1 MSRFAGGV
9 PLVGVGVM
17 LLGASSVAA
26 VSALLAYWVS
36 PVVVASLPLVVVGVV
51 VAFWVIQRYRV
62 GALVLLLLSIPLGGL
77 TFAEVVSP
85 VTVLAAVALAVW
97 LWRVLSGS
105 ERIEFSHMQLPLAI
119 FLLWGI
125 AGIYGALDVGNAIKV
140 LSIFV
145 MGASVYLV
153 TSQTIRSPQE
163 AHGVMWAA
171 AFAVAITVLYTVV
184 AGFGGS
190 GYDVQ
195 ADEGGGSYDRFGGI
209 FGSPNLLG
217 GFLAIAIPSMV
228 ALAASERLWW
238 GRLSGYLLVIA
249 AMAGLVLTY
258 SRGAWLG
265 TGVGLLMLL
274 PVLKRGSWL
283 VLGPVLLGPVLVGMA
298 TSADAVLS
306 RVESIA
312 AAGSDPALI
321 SRLEIWGVAT
331 RLVAEHPL
339 LGVGLGNFQAAYGKL
354 MVPDLPL
361 LTYPLELPEH
371 AHNLFL
377 NLAVE
382 VGLVGV
388 SAFAWLLAVAFLRV
402 RQIKR
407 FTDWRVGVWSMG
419 LAAGLVA
426 ILVQALVDVVVYQGF
441 VAILFFTYL
450 GVMDAFKRFGGS
462 QVEYEP
468 TSSHADRTPVLG
480 TAVRSTPTTGEVRSN
495 SAWLT

>member
-1 MSRFAGGV
+1 MSRLAGGV

-36 PVVVASLPLVVVGVV
+36 PLVVASLPLVVV
-51 VAFWVIQRYRV
+51 ALWVIQRYRA
-62 GALVLLLLSIPLGGL
+62 GALVLLLLSLPLGRL

-85 VTVLAAVALAVW
+85 VTVLAAVVLAVW

-105 ERIEFSHMQLPLAI
+105 EKIEFSHMQLPLAV

-125 AGIYGALDVGNAIKV
+125 AGIYGALDVGTAIKV

-153 TSQTIRSPQE
+153 TSQTIRSPEE
-163 AHGVMWAA
+163 AHGIMWAA
-171 AFAVAITVLYTVV
+171 AVTVGITVLYTVV

-190 GYDVQ
+190 MSEVYQ
-195 ADEGGGSYDRFGGI
+195 NDEGGQSYARFGGI
-209 FGSPNLLG
+209 FGHPNLLG
-217 GFLAIAIPSMV
+217 GFLALAIPSMV

-238 GRLSGYLLVIA
+238 RRLSGYLLVIA

-265 TGVGLLMLL
+265 TGVGLLILL
-274 PVLKRGSWL
+274 PVLKRGFWL
-283 VLGPVLLGPVLVGMA
+283 ILGAVLLGPVLVGMV
-298 TSADAVLS
+298 TSSDAVLA
-306 RVESIA
+306 RLESIA
-312 AAGSDPALI
+312 AAGSDPALME
-321 SRLEIWGVAT
+321 RLEIWGMAF

-339 LGVGLGNFQAAYGKL
+339 LGVGLGNFQAAYGRL

-407 FTDWRVGVWSMG
+407 FADWRVGVWSMG

-426 ILVQALVDVVVYQGF
+426 ISVQALVDVVVYQGF

-450 GVMDAFKRFGGS
+450 GVMDAFKRFDGS
-462 QVEYEP
+462 QVEHES
-468 TSSHADRTPVLG
+468 TSSHAV
-480 TAVRSTPTTGEVRSN
+480 
-495 SAWLT
+495 

>member
-1 MSRFAGGV
+1 M

-17 LLGASSVAA
+17 LLGASSLAA
-26 VSALLAYWVS
+26 VSALLSYWVS
-36 PVVVASLPLVVVGVV
+36 PVAVASLPLVVV
-51 VAFWVIQRYRV
+51 AFWVIRRYRI
-62 GALVLLLLSIPLGGL
+62 GALVLLLLCLPLGRL

-85 VTVLAAVALAVW
+85 VTVLAAVVLAVW

-105 ERIEFSHMQLPLAI
+105 EKIEFSHMQLPLAV

-125 AGIYGALDVGNAIKV
+125 AGIYGALDVGTAIKV

-163 AHGVMWAA
+163 AHGIMWAA
-171 AFAVAITVLYTVV
+171 AVTVGITVLYTVV
-184 AGFGGS
+184 AGFSGS
-190 GYDVQ
+190 LSYVET
-195 ADEGGGSYDRFGGI
+195 DEGGEAYTRFAGI
-209 FGSPNLLG
+209 FGHPNALG
-217 GFLAIAIPSMV
+217 GFLALAIPPMV
-228 ALAASERLWW
+228 ALAASETVWW
-238 GRLSGYLLVIA
+238 KRLSGYLLIIG

-265 TGVGLLMLL
+265 TGVGLLILL
-274 PVLKRGSWL
+274 PVLKRGFWL
-283 VLGPVLLGPVLVGMA
+283 ILGAVLLGPVLVGMV
-298 TSADAVLS
+298 TSSDAVLA
-306 RVESIA
+306 RLESIA
-312 AAGSDPALI
+312 AAGSDPALME
-321 SRLEIWGVAT
+321 RLEIWGMAF

-339 LGVGLGNFQAAYGKL
+339 LGVGLGNFQAAYGRL

-407 FTDWRVGVWSMG
+407 FADWRVGVWSMG

-426 ILVQALVDVVVYQGF
+426 ISVEALVDVVVYQGF

-450 GVMDAFKRFGGS
+450 GVMDAFKRFDGS
-462 QVEYEP
+462 QVEYASM
-468 TSSHADRTPVLG
+468 SSHA
-480 TAVRSTPTTGEVRSN
+480 A
-495 SAWLT
+495 

>member
-36 PVVVASLPLVVVGVV
+36 PLVVVSLPLVVV
-51 VAFWVIQRYRV
+51 ALWVIQRYRV
-62 GALVLLLLSIPLGGL
+62 GALVLLLLCLPLGRL

-85 VTVLAAVALAVW
+85 VTVLAAVVLAVW

-105 ERIEFSHMQLPLAI
+105 ERIEFSHMQLPLGV

-140 LSIFV
+140 LFIFV

-153 TSQTIRSPQE
+153 TSQTIRSPEE
-163 AHGVMWAA
+163 AHGIMWAA
-171 AFAVAITVLYTVV
+171 AVTVGITVLYTVV

-190 GYDVQ
+190 MSEVHQ
-195 ADEGGGSYDRFGGI
+195 TDEGGQSYARFGGI
-209 FGSPNLLG
+209 FGHPNLLG
-217 GFLAIAIPSMV
+217 GFLALAIPSMV
-228 ALAASERLWW
+228 ALAASETVWW
-238 GRLSGYLLVIA
+238 RRLSGSLLVMA
-249 AMAGLVLTY
+249 AMAGLVFTY

-265 TGVGLLMLL
+265 TGVGLLILL
-274 PVLKRGSWL
+274 PVLGRGFWL
-283 VLGPVLLGPVLVGMA
+283 ILGPVLLGPALVGMT
-298 TSADAVLS
+298 TSAGVVLS

-312 AAGSDPALI
+312 AVGGDPALTD
-321 SRLEIWGVAT
+321 RLEIWGVAF
-331 RLVAEHPL
+331 RLVTEHPL
-339 LGVGLGNFQAAYGKL
+339 LGVGLGNFQAAYAKL
-354 MVPDLPL
+354 MVPGLPL
-361 LTYPLELPEH
+361 LTYPLELPMH

-388 SAFAWLLAVAFLRV
+388 GAFAWLFAVAFLRV

-407 FTDWRVGVWSMG
+407 FADWRVGVWSMG
-419 LAAGLVA
+419 LAA
-426 ILVQALVDVVVYQGF
+426 
-441 VAILFFTYL
+441 
-450 GVMDAFKRFGGS
+450 
-462 QVEYEP
+462 
-468 TSSHADRTPVLG
+468 
-480 TAVRSTPTTGEVRSN
+480 
-495 SAWLT
+495 

>member
-1 MSRFAGGV
+1 V

-17 LLGASSVAA
+17 LLGASSLAA
-26 VSALLAYWVS
+26 VSALLSYWVS
-36 PVVVASLPLVVVGVV
+36 PVAVASLPLVVI
-51 VAFWVIQRYRV
+51 AFWVIRRYRI
-62 GALVLLLLSIPLGGL
+62 GALVLLLLCLPLGRL

-85 VTVLAAVALAVW
+85 VTVLAAVVLAVW

-105 ERIEFSHMQLPLAI
+105 EKIEFSHMQLPLAV

-125 AGIYGALDVGNAIKV
+125 AGIYGALDVGTAIKV

-163 AHGVMWAA
+163 AHGIMWAA
-171 AFAVAITVLYTVV
+171 AVTVGITVLYTVV
-184 AGFGGS
+184 AGFSGS
-190 GYDVQ
+190 LSYVET
-195 ADEGGGSYDRFGGI
+195 DEGGEAYTRFAGI
-209 FGSPNLLG
+209 FGHPNALG
-217 GFLAIAIPSMV
+217 GFLALAIPPMV
-228 ALAASERLWW
+228 ALAASETVWW
-238 GRLSGYLLVIA
+238 KRLSGYLLIIG

-265 TGVGLLMLL
+265 TGVGLLILL
-274 PVLKRGSWL
+274 PVLKRGFWL
-283 VLGPVLLGPVLVGMA
+283 ILGAVLLGPVLVGMV
-298 TSADAVLS
+298 TSSDAVLA
-306 RVESIA
+306 RLESIA
-312 AAGSDPALI
+312 AAGSDPALME
-321 SRLEIWGVAT
+321 RLEIWGMAF

-339 LGVGLGNFQAAYGKL
+339 LGVGLGNFQAAYGRL

-407 FTDWRVGVWSMG
+407 FADWRVGVWSMG

-426 ILVQALVDVVVYQGF
+426 ISVEALVDVVVYQGF

-450 GVMDAFKRFGGS
+450 GVMDAFKRFDGS
-462 QVEYEP
+462 QVEYASM
-468 TSSHADRTPVLG
+468 SSHA
-480 TAVRSTPTTGEVRSN
+480 A
-495 SAWLT
+495 

>member
-26 VSALLAYWVS
+26 VSALLAYWIS
-36 PVVVASLPLVVVGVV
+36 PLVVASLPLVV

-62 GALVLLLLSIPLGGL
+62 GALVLLMLCLPLGGL

-105 ERIEFSHMQLPLAI
+105 ERIEFSHMHLPLAI

-163 AHGVMWAA
+163 AHVVMWAA
-171 AFAVAITVLYTVV
+171 AIAVAITVLYTVV

-190 GYDVQ
+190 LSDVQ
-195 ADEGGGSYDRFGGI
+195 ADEGGSYDRFGGI
-209 FGSPNLLG
+209 FGHPNLLG
-217 GFLAIAIPSMV
+217 GFLALAIPSMV

-238 GRLSGYLLVIA
+238 RRLSGYLLVIA

-283 VLGPVLLGPVLVGMA
+283 ILGPVLLGPVLVGMA

-321 SRLEIWGVAT
+321 SRLEIWGVAF

-468 TSSHADRTPVLG
+468 TSSHAARTPVPG
-480 TAVRSTPTTGEVRSN
+480 TAVRSTPTTGEMRSN
-495 SAWLT
+495 RVWLI

>member
-1 MSRFAGGV
+1 
-9 PLVGVGVM
+9 M
-17 LLGASSVAA
+17 LLGASSLAA
-26 VSALLAYWVS
+26 VSALLSYWVS
-36 PVVVASLPLVVVGVV
+36 PVAVASLPLVVV
-51 VAFWVIQRYRV
+51 AFWVIRRYRI
-62 GALVLLLLSIPLGGL
+62 GALVLLLLSLPLGRL

-85 VTVLAAVALAVW
+85 VTVLAAVVLAVW

-153 TSQTIRSPQE
+153 TSQTIRSPEE
-163 AHGVMWAA
+163 AHGIMWAA
-171 AFAVAITVLYTVV
+171 AVTVGITVLYTVV

-190 GYDVQ
+190 MSEVQ
-195 ADEGGGSYDRFGGI
+195 TDEGGQSYDRFGGI
-209 FGSPNLLG
+209 FGHPNLLG
-217 GFLAIAIPSMV
+217 GFLALAIPSMV
-228 ALAASERLWW
+228 ALAASETVWW
-238 GRLSGYLLVIA
+238 RRLSGSLLVLA
-249 AMAGLVLTY
+249 AVAGLVFTY

-265 TGVGLLMLL
+265 TGVGLLILL
-274 PVLKRGSWL
+274 PVLGRGFWL
-283 VLGPVLLGPVLVGMA
+283 VLGAVLLGPVLVGMV
-298 TSADAVLS
+298 TSAGAVLS
-306 RVESIA
+306 RVDSFA
-312 AAGSDPALI
+312 AAGSDPALME
-321 SRLEIWGVAT
+321 RLEIWGMAF

-339 LGVGLGNFQAAYGKL
+339 LGVGLGNFQAAYGRL

-388 SAFAWLLAVAFLRV
+388 SAFAWLLAVAFLQV
-402 RQIKR
+402 QQIKR
-407 FTDWRVGVWSMG
+407 FADWRVGVWTMG

-426 ILVQALVDVVVYQGF
+426 ISVQALVDVVVYQGF

-450 GVMDAFKRFGGS
+450 GVIDAFKRFDGS
-462 QVEYEP
+462 QGQYAS
-468 TSSHADRTPVLG
+468 TWSHA
-480 TAVRSTPTTGEVRSN
+480 A
-495 SAWLT
+495 

>member
-1 MSRFAGGV
+1 V

-17 LLGASSVAA
+17 LLGASSLAA
-26 VSALLAYWVS
+26 VSDLLSYWVS
-36 PVVVASLPLVVVGVV
+36 PVAVASLPLVVF
-51 VAFWVIQRYRV
+51 AFWVIRRYRI
-62 GALVLLLLSIPLGGL
+62 GALVLLLLSLPLGRL

-85 VTVLAAVALAVW
+85 VTVLVAVVLAVW

-145 MGASVYLV
+145 MAASVYLV
-153 TSQTIRSPQE
+153 TSQTIRSPEE
-163 AHGVMWAA
+163 AHGIMWAA
-171 AFAVAITVLYTVV
+171 AVTVGITVLYTVV

-190 GYDVQ
+190 MSEVYQ
-195 ADEGGGSYDRFGGI
+195 NDEGGQSYARFGGI
-209 FGSPNLLG
+209 FGHPNLLG
-217 GFLAIAIPSMV
+217 GFLALAIPSMV
-228 ALAASERLWW
+228 ALAASERVWW
-238 GRLSGYLLVIA
+238 RRLSGSLLVMA
-249 AMAGLVLTY
+249 AMAGLVFTY

-265 TGVGLLMLL
+265 TGVGLLILL
-274 PVLKRGSWL
+274 PVLGRGFWL
-283 VLGPVLLGPVLVGMA
+283 ILGAVLLGPVLVGMV
-298 TSADAVLS
+298 TSTGAVLA
-306 RVESIA
+306 RLDSIT
-312 AAGSDPALI
+312 AAGSDPALME
-321 SRLEIWGVAT
+321 RLEIWGMAF

-339 LGVGLGNFQAAYGKL
+339 LGVGLGNFQAAYGRL

-402 RQIKR
+402 RQIRR
-407 FTDWRVGVWSMG
+407 FADWRVGVWSMG

-426 ILVQALVDVVVYQGF
+426 ISVQALVDVVVYQGF

-450 GVMDAFKRFGGS
+450 GVIDAFKRFDGS
-462 QVEYEP
+462 QVEYAS
-468 TSSHADRTPVLG
+468 TSSHA
-480 TAVRSTPTTGEVRSN
+480 A
-495 SAWLT
+495 

>member
-1 MSRFAGGV
+1 
-9 PLVGVGVM
+9 M
-17 LLGASSVAA
+17 LLGAGSLAA
-26 VSALLAYWVS
+26 VSALLSYWVS
-36 PVVVASLPLVVVGVV
+36 PVAVASLPLVVV
-51 VAFWVIQRYRV
+51 AFWVIRRYRI

-105 ERIEFSHMQLPLAI
+105 ERIEFSHMQLPLAV
-119 FLLWGI
+119 FLLWAI
-125 AGIYGALDVGNAIKV
+125 TGIYGALDVGSAIKI

-145 MGASVYLV
+145 MGVSVYLV
-153 TSQTIRSPQE
+153 ASQTIRSPEE
-163 AHGVMWAA
+163 AYGVLWAA

-184 AGFGGS
+184 AGFSGS
-190 GYDVQ
+190 LSEVQ
-195 ADEGGGSYDRFGGI
+195 TDEGGQSYARFGGI
-209 FGSPNLLG
+209 FGHPNLLG
-217 GFLAIAIPSMV
+217 GFLALAIPSMV
-228 ALAASERLWW
+228 ALAASEKVWW
-238 GRLSGYLLVIA
+238 RRLSGSLLVIA
-249 AMAGLVLTY
+249 AMAGLFFTY

-265 TGVGLLMLL
+265 TGVGLLILL
-274 PVLKRGSWL
+274 PLLKRDFWL
-283 VLGPVLLGPVLVGMA
+283 ILGPVLLGPALVGMA
-298 TSADAVLS
+298 TSAGPVLA

-312 AAGSDPALI
+312 AIGSDPALTN
-321 SRLEIWGVAT
+321 RLEIWGVAS

-354 MVPDLPL
+354 MVPGLPL
-361 LTYPLELPEH
+361 LTYPLEIPMH

-388 SAFAWLLAVAFLRV
+388 GAFAWLLAVAFLRV

-407 FTDWRVGVWSMG
+407 FADWRLRVWSMG

-426 ILVQALVDVVVYQGF
+426 ILVQSLVDVVVYQGF

-462 QVEYEP
+462 QAEYGP
-468 TSSHADRTPVLG
+468 TSSHAARNPGPG
-480 TAVRSTPTTGEVRSN
+480 TAERHTHHWRSALE
-495 SAWLT
+495 

>member
-1 MSRFAGGV
+1 
-9 PLVGVGVM
+9 VGVGVM
-17 LLGASSVAA
+17 LLGASSLAA
-26 VSALLAYWVS
+26 VSALLSYWVS
-36 PVVVASLPLVVVGVV
+36 PVAVTSLPLVV
-51 VAFWVIQRYRV
+51 VAFWVIQRYRA
-62 GALVLLLLSIPLGGL
+62 GALVLLLLCLPLGRL

-85 VTVLAAVALAVW
+85 VTVLAAVVLAVW

-105 ERIEFSHMQLPLAI
+105 EKIEFSHMQLPLAV

-125 AGIYGALDVGNAIKV
+125 AGIYGALDVGTAIKV

-153 TSQTIRSPQE
+153 TSQTIRSPEE
-163 AHGVMWAA
+163 AHGIMWAA
-171 AFAVAITVLYTVV
+171 AVTVGITVLYTVV
-184 AGFGGS
+184 AGFSGS
-190 GYDVQ
+190 LSYVET
-195 ADEGGGSYDRFGGI
+195 DEGGEAYTRFAGI
-209 FGSPNLLG
+209 FGHPNALG
-217 GFLAIAIPSMV
+217 GFLALAIPPMV
-228 ALAASERLWW
+228 ALAASETVWW
-238 GRLSGYLLVIA
+238 KRLSGYLLIIG
-249 AMAGLVLTY
+249 AMVGLVLTY

-265 TGVGLLMLL
+265 TGVGLLILL
-274 PVLKRGSWL
+274 PVLKRGFWL
-283 VLGPVLLGPVLVGMA
+283 ILGAVLLGPVLVGMV
-298 TSADAVLS
+298 TSSDAVLA
-306 RVESIA
+306 RLESIA
-312 AAGSDPALI
+312 AAGSDPALME
-321 SRLEIWGVAT
+321 RLEIWGMAF

-339 LGVGLGNFQAAYGKL
+339 LGVGLGNFQAAYGRL

-407 FTDWRVGVWSMG
+407 FADWRVGVWSMG

-426 ILVQALVDVVVYQGF
+426 ISVQALVDVVVYQGF

-450 GVMDAFKRFGGS
+450 GVMDAFKRLDGS
-462 QVEYEP
+462 QVEYASM
-468 TSSHADRTPVLG
+468 SSHA
-480 TAVRSTPTTGEVRSN
+480 A
-495 SAWLT
+495 

>member
-1 MSRFAGGV
+1 MSRFTGGV

-17 LLGASSVAA
+17 LLGASSMAA
-26 VSALLAYWVS
+26 VSALLAYWLS
-36 PVVVASLPLVVVGVV
+36 PVVAASLPLVV

-62 GALVLLLLSIPLGGL
+62 GALILLLLCLPLGGL

-85 VTVLAAVALAVW
+85 VTALAAVALAVW

-105 ERIEFSHMQLPLAI
+105 ERIEFSHMQLPLAV

-125 AGIYGALDVGNAIKV
+125 AGIYGALDVGTAIKV

-153 TSQTIRSPQE
+153 TSQTIRSPEE

-171 AFAVAITVLYTVV
+171 AVAVAITVLYTVV
-184 AGFGGS
+184 AGFGAS
-190 GYDVQ
+190 VSDVQ
-195 ADEGGGSYDRFGGI
+195 ADEGGEAYARFGGI
-209 FGSPNLLG
+209 FGHPNLLG
-217 GFLAIAIPSMV
+217 GFLALAIPSMA
-228 ALAASERLWW
+228 ALVASEGVWW
-238 GRLSGYLLVIA
+238 RRLSGYLLIIA

-265 TGVGLLMLL
+265 TGVALLILL
-274 PVLKRGSWL
+274 PMLKRGSWL
-283 VLGPVLLGPVLVGMA
+283 ILGPVLLGPVLVGMA
-298 TSADAVLS
+298 TSADAVLF
-306 RVESIA
+306 RVKSIA
-312 AAGSDPALI
+312 AAGSDPALTN
-321 SRLEIWGVAT
+321 RLEIWGAAY

-426 ILVQALVDVVVYQGF
+426 ILVQSLVDVVVYQGF

-450 GVMDAFKRFGGS
+450 GVMDAFKRFDDS

-468 TSSHADRTPVLG
+468 TSSHAARTPVPG
-480 TAVRSTPTTGEVRSN
+480 TAVRSTPTTREVRSN
-495 SAWLT
+495 RAWLT

>member
-36 PVVVASLPLVVVGVV
+36 PLVVASLPLVVV
-51 VAFWVIQRYRV
+51 ALWVIQRYRT
-62 GALVLLLLSIPLGGL
+62 GAVVLLLLCLPLGRL

-85 VTVLAAVALAVW
+85 VTVLAAVVLAVW

-105 ERIEFSHMQLPLAI
+105 EKIEFSHMQLPLAI

-125 AGIYGALDVGNAIKV
+125 AGIYCALDVGTAIKV

-153 TSQTIRSPQE
+153 TSQTIRSPEE
-163 AHGVMWAA
+163 AHGIMWAA
-171 AFAVAITVLYTVV
+171 AVTVGITVLYTVV
-184 AGFGGS
+184 AGFSGS
-190 GYDVQ
+190 LSYVET
-195 ADEGGGSYDRFGGI
+195 AEGGEAYTRFEGI
-209 FGSPNLLG
+209 FGHPNALG
-217 GFLAIAIPSMV
+217 GFLALAIPSMV

-238 GRLSGYLLVIA
+238 RRLSGCLLVIG

-265 TGVGLLMLL
+265 TGVGLLILL
-274 PVLKRGSWL
+274 PVLKRGFRL
-283 VLGPVLLGPVLVGMA
+283 ILGAVLLGPVLVGMV
-298 TSADAVLS
+298 TSAGAVLA
-306 RVESIA
+306 RLDSIA
-312 AAGSDPALI
+312 AAGSDPALMI
-321 SRLEIWGVAT
+321 RLEIWGMAF

-339 LGVGLGNFQAAYGKL
+339 LGVGLGNFQAAYGRL

-407 FTDWRVGVWSMG
+407 FADWRVGVWSMG

-426 ILVQALVDVVVYQGF
+426 ISVQALVDVVVYQGF

-450 GVMDAFKRFGGS
+450 GVIDAFKRFDGS
-462 QVEYEP
+462 QVEYAS
-468 TSSHADRTPVLG
+468 TSSHA
-480 TAVRSTPTTGEVRSN
+480 A
-495 SAWLT
+495 

>member
-1 MSRFAGGV
+1 
-9 PLVGVGVM
+9 M
-17 LLGASSVAA
+17 LLGASSLAA
-26 VSALLAYWVS
+26 VSALLSYWVS
-36 PVVVASLPLVVVGVV
+36 PVAVASLPLVVV
-51 VAFWVIQRYRV
+51 AFWVIRRYRI
-62 GALVLLLLSIPLGGL
+62 GALVLLLLCLPLGRL

-85 VTVLAAVALAVW
+85 VTVLAAVVLAVW

-105 ERIEFSHMQLPLAI
+105 EKIEFSHMQLPLAV

-125 AGIYGALDVGNAIKV
+125 AGIYGALDVGTAIKV

-163 AHGVMWAA
+163 AHGIMWAA
-171 AFAVAITVLYTVV
+171 AVTVGITVLYTVV
-184 AGFGGS
+184 AGFSGS
-190 GYDVQ
+190 LSYVET
-195 ADEGGGSYDRFGGI
+195 DEGGEAYTRFAGI
-209 FGSPNLLG
+209 FGHPNALG
-217 GFLAIAIPSMV
+217 GFLALAIPPMV
-228 ALAASERLWW
+228 ALAASETVWW
-238 GRLSGYLLVIA
+238 KRLSGYLLIIG

-265 TGVGLLMLL
+265 TGVGLLILL
-274 PVLKRGSWL
+274 PVLKRGFWL
-283 VLGPVLLGPVLVGMA
+283 ILGAVLLGPVLVGMV
-298 TSADAVLS
+298 TSSDAVLA
-306 RVESIA
+306 RLESIA
-312 AAGSDPALI
+312 AAGSDPALME
-321 SRLEIWGVAT
+321 RLEIWGMAF

-339 LGVGLGNFQAAYGKL
+339 LGVGLGNFQAAYGRL

-407 FTDWRVGVWSMG
+407 FADWRVGVWSMG

-426 ILVQALVDVVVYQGF
+426 ISVEALVDVVVYQGF

-450 GVMDAFKRFGGS
+450 GVMDAFKRFDGS
-462 QVEYEP
+462 QVEYASM
-468 TSSHADRTPVLG
+468 SSHA
-480 TAVRSTPTTGEVRSN
+480 A
-495 SAWLT
+495 

>member
-1 MSRFAGGV
+1 
-9 PLVGVGVM
+9 LVGVGVM
-17 LLGASSVAA
+17 LLGASSLAA
-26 VSALLAYWVS
+26 VSALLSYWVS
-36 PVVVASLPLVVVGVV
+36 PVAVASLPLVVV
-51 VAFWVIQRYRV
+51 AFWVIRRYRI
-62 GALVLLLLSIPLGGL
+62 GALVLLLLSLPLGRL

-85 VTVLAAVALAVW
+85 VTVLAAVVLAVW

-153 TSQTIRSPQE
+153 TSQTIRSPEE
-163 AHGVMWAA
+163 AHGIMWAA
-171 AFAVAITVLYTVV
+171 AVTVGITVLYTVV

-190 GYDVQ
+190 MSEVYQ
-195 ADEGGGSYDRFGGI
+195 NDEGGQSYARFGGI
-209 FGSPNLLG
+209 FGHPNLLG
-217 GFLAIAIPSMV
+217 GFLALAIPSMV
-228 ALAASERLWW
+228 ALAASERVWW
-238 GRLSGYLLVIA
+238 RRLSGSLLVMA
-249 AMAGLVLTY
+249 AMAGLVFTY

-265 TGVGLLMLL
+265 TGVGLLILL
-274 PVLKRGSWL
+274 PVLGRGFWL
-283 VLGPVLLGPVLVGMA
+283 ILGAVLLGPVLVGMV
-298 TSADAVLS
+298 TSAGAVLA
-306 RVESIA
+306 RLDSIA
-312 AAGSDPALI
+312 AAGSDPALMI
-321 SRLEIWGVAT
+321 RLEIWGMAF
-331 RLVAEHPL
+331 RLVAEHHL
-339 LGVGLGNFQAAYGKL
+339 LGVGLGNFQAAYGRL

-361 LTYPLELPEH
+361 LTYPTELPEH

-402 RQIKR
+402 QQIKR
-407 FTDWRVGVWSMG
+407 FADWRVGVWSMG

-426 ILVQALVDVVVYQGF
+426 ISVQALVDVVVYQGF

-468 TSSHADRTPVLG
+468 TSSHAARNPGPG
-480 TAVRSTPTTGEVRSN
+480 TAERNTHHWRIALE
-495 SAWLT
+495 

>member
-1 MSRFAGGV
+1 MSRLAGGV

-36 PVVVASLPLVVVGVV
+36 PLVVASLPLVV

-62 GALVLLLLSIPLGGL
+62 GALVLLLLCLPLGNL
-77 TFAEVVSP
+77 TFAEYVSP
-85 VTVLAAVALAVW
+85 VTVLVAVALAVW

-153 TSQTIRSPQE
+153 TSQMIRSPQE
-163 AHGVMWAA
+163 AHGVMWTV
-171 AFAVAITVLYTVV
+171 AFAVAITVLYTVI

-190 GYDVQ
+190 VSDVQ

-209 FGSPNLLG
+209 FGHPNLLG
-217 GFLAIAIPSMV
+217 GFLALAIPSMV
-228 ALAASERLWW
+228 ALAASERFWW
-238 GRLSGYLLVIA
+238 RRLSGYLLVIA

-265 TGVGLLMLL
+265 TGVGLLILL

-283 VLGPVLLGPVLVGMA
+283 ILGPVLLLGPVVVGMA

-312 AAGSDPALI
+312 AAGSDPALTN
-321 SRLEIWGVAT
+321 RFEIWGVAF

-354 MVPDLPL
+354 MIPDLPL
-361 LTYPLELPEH
+361 LTYPLEVPEH

-407 FTDWRVGVWSMG
+407 FTDWRVGIWSMG

-441 VAILFFTYL
+441 VIILFFTYL
-450 GVMDAFKRFGGS
+450 GLMDAFKRFGGS

-468 TSSHADRTPVLG
+468 TSSHADRTPVPG
-480 TAVRSTPTTGEVRSN
+480 TAVRSTPNTGEVRSN
-495 SAWLT
+495 RAWLT